1 MSISS
6 LNNNQPSQTGQAGG
20 ASQTQNSAYSAQT
33 ARNQLNQL
41 LVESL
46 SVSISSG
53 KQSQSLLFKASIT
66 NINQVLNADFANGNN
81 QSGSQGSASLQISS
95 TQLSISIQ
103 QQDSSGDGNS
113 ASGEDTSPDATSK
126 RILDGALGLFGLYQ
140 QQHPD
145 QNTSDQAQSFIKL
158 VRQGFEQGYQEATDI
173 LKNLNV
179 FNGDVASGVQKT
191 HDLVE
196 KGFDDFL
203 KQYQGNSGTQ
213 SASSSASGS

>member
-1 MSISS
+1 MRRQESVMSISS

-81 QSGSQGSASLQISS
+81 QSGNQGSASLQVSS

-103 QQDSSGDGNS
+103 Q
-113 ASGEDTSPDATSK
+113 
-126 RILDGALGLFGLYQ
+126 
-140 QQHPD
+140 
-145 QNTSDQAQSFIKL
+145 
-158 VRQGFEQGYQEATDI
+158 
-173 LKNLNV
+173 
-179 FNGDVASGVQKT
+179 
-191 HDLVE
+191 
-196 KGFDDFL
+196 
-203 KQYQGNSGTQ
+203 
-213 SASSSASGS
+213 

>member
-81 QSGSQGSASLQISS
+81 QSGNQGSASLQVSS

-103 QQDSSGDGNS
+103 QQDSSGDSNS
-113 ASGEDTSPDATSK
+113 ASDEDTSPDATSK

-145 QNTSDQAQSFIKL
+145 QNTTDQAQSFIKL

-179 FNGDVASGVQKT
+179 FNGDVSANAQKTYNLVEQGFNNFLSQYQDSSKTQAASG
-191 HDLVE
+191 
-196 KGFDDFL
+196 
-203 KQYQGNSGTQ
+203 Q
-213 SASSSASGS
+213 SSGS

>member
-81 QSGSQGSASLQISS
+81 QSGSQGSASLQVSS

-103 QQDSSGDGNS
+103 QQDSSGDSNS
-113 ASGEDTSPDATSK
+113 ASDEDTSPDATSK

-145 QNTSDQAQSFIKL
+145 QNTTDQAQSFIKL

-179 FNGDVASGVQKT
+179 FNGDVSANAQKTYNLVEQGFNNFLSQYQDSSKTQAASG
-191 HDLVE
+191 
-196 KGFDDFL
+196 
-203 KQYQGNSGTQ
+203 Q
-213 SASSSASGS
+213 SSGS

>member
-6 LNNNQPSQTGQAGG
+6 LNNNQPSQTGG

-53 KQSQSLLFKASIT
+53 KQSQSLLLKASIT

-103 QQDSSGDGNS
+103 QQDSSGASNS
-113 ASGEDTSPDATSK
+113 ASDDDMSPDATSK

-145 QNTSDQAQSFIKL
+145 QNASDQAQSFIKL

-179 FNGDVASGVQKT
+179 FNGDVSANAQKT
-191 HDLVE
+191 YNLVE
-196 KGFDDFL
+196 QGFNNFL
-203 KQYQGNSGTQ
+203 SQYQDSSKTQ
-213 SASSSASGS
+213 AASNQGSGS

>member
-1 MSISS
+1 M
-6 LNNNQPSQTGQAGG
+6 NNNQPSQTGQAGG

-81 QSGSQGSASLQISS
+81 QSGNQGSASLQVSS

-103 QQDSSGDGNS
+103 QQDSSGDSNS
-113 ASGEDTSPDATSK
+113 ASDEDTSPDATSK

-145 QNTSDQAQSFIKL
+145 QNTTDQAQSFIKL

-179 FNGDVASGVQKT
+179 FNGDVSANAQKTYNLVEQGFNNFLSQYQDSSKTQAASG
-191 HDLVE
+191 
-196 KGFDDFL
+196 
-203 KQYQGNSGTQ
+203 Q
-213 SASSSASGS
+213 SSGS